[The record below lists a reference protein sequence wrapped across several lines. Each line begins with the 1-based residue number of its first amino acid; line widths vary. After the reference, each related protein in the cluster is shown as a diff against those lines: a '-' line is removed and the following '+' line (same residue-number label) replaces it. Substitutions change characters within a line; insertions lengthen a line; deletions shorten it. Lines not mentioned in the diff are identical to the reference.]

1 VRERKGSNIK
11 SNNALINPQSR
22 LVFSERVIGALNGS
36 LNEAFPLLDPFASMR
51 APQDEDNDTALD
63 RSSLVTCGWDPGK
76 DDAEA
81 SLSDCETVLACAA
94 YDGSTFVDD
103 FAVAGGIS
111 GNGLPTTAAMTTTP
125 ARDFDEEGTAHDDDA
140 VSDDDDDPD

>member
-1 VRERKGSNIK
+1 
-11 SNNALINPQSR
+11 
-22 LVFSERVIGALNGS
+22 
-36 LNEAFPLLDPFASMR
+36 MR

-76 DDAEA
+76 DDDERHEQA

-94 YDGSTFVDD
+94 YNTDGSTLVDD

-111 GNGLPTTAAMTTTP
+111 GNGLPTTTATTTTS
-125 ARDFDEEGTAHDDDA
+125 ARDFVEKGTVHDDDRR
-140 VSDDDDDPD
+140 SL

>member
-1 VRERKGSNIK
+1 
-11 SNNALINPQSR
+11 
-22 LVFSERVIGALNGS
+22 
-36 LNEAFPLLDPFASMR
+36 MR
-51 APQDEDNDTALD
+51 ARQDEDTALD

-94 YDGSTFVDD
+94 YTADGSTFVDD

-111 GNGLPTTAAMTTTP
+111 GNGLPTTTATTL
-125 ARDFDEEGTAHDDDA
+125 DFGLWSGYFVVTLA
-140 VSDDDDDPD
+140 STGPIKRFR